1 MAKTIQS
8 SKKNLAKSSSRSSSS
23 RSKSSSRYSVS
34 KSSKSSKSSRP
45 SAEEVVNNI
54 KLVNNQGPGLSAYV
68 IDGLT
73 GKKYNKAE
81 DILKAYGIG
90 YE

>member
-1 MAKTIQS
+1 MEDTNNNS
-8 SKKNLAKSSSRSSSS
+8 NTNN
-23 RSKSSSRYSVS
+23 
-34 KSSKSSKSSRP
+34 RP

-54 KLVNNQGPGLSAYV
+54 KIVNKQGPGLSAYV

-81 DILKAYGIG
+81 EILKAYGIG

>member
-1 MAKTIQS
+1 MATTIQS
-8 SKKNLAKSSSRSSSS
+8 SKKNLAKSSSSKRSSKATSVN
-23 RSKSSSRYSVS
+23 KSNGSNTSN
-34 KSSKSSKSSRP
+34 RP

-54 KLVNNQGPGLSAYV
+54 KFVNNQGPGLSAYV
-68 IDGLT
+68 VDGLT

-81 DILKAYGIG
+81 DILKAYNIG